1 MDCAVRKASS
11 AARNLTQVEDATE
24 VIISRVK
31 ITVYFMVY
39 VNVYISVCLLHAVT
53 PMDYGAVSTIMTF
66 TACETRRCVDITIV
80 NDTEGEPDETFGIT
94 LARTPGLNGKITLD
108 PMDEVI
114 TISSDSGMSY
124 LLLAKCECFCLFCST

>member
-1 MDCAVRKASS
+1 MDRAVRKASS

-24 VIISRVK
+24 VIISRVI

-39 VNVYISVCLLHAVT
+39 VNVCISVCLLDAVT

-66 TACETRRCVDITIV
+66 TACETRRCVDIIIV

-94 LARTPGLNGKITLD
+94 LERTPGLTDRISLD
-108 PMDEVI
+108 PMDGMI
-114 TISSDSGMSY
+114 TISGGIGMSY
-124 LLLAKCECFCLFCST
+124 I